1 MKQDKRESPPVE
13 IADDPMQKPTHEVS
27 VPSVRNGAFIEEV
40 PVTAR
45 TGAPKVTSAVEVLNE
60 LLRGELASVETYELA
75 LRTARDV
82 KLAGALRQIHDSHAR
97 RVALLQDKIDE
108 LGGQPVASSGAW
120 GAFTRLVQRG
130 ADLLGNTTAL
140 AALEQGEDVGER
152 RYARELDELEE
163 PLRQFVQT
171 ELAPEQRRTH
181 DLSRTLLKYVKA
193 A

>member
-1 MKQDKRESPPVE
+1 MKQDKRESPRVE
-13 IADDPMQKPTHEVS
+13 IADEASTKPTKEIG
-27 VPSVRNGAFIEEV
+27 VPSVRSAFIEEV

-45 TGAPKVTSAVEVLNE
+45 TGAPVVTSTVEGLNE

-82 KLAGALRQIHDSHAR
+82 DLTSALRQIRDSHAR
-97 RVALLQDKIDE
+97 RVPLLQNKIRE

-140 AALEQGEDVGER
+140 AALEEGEDVGKR
-152 RYARELDELEE
+152 RYTRELGELDEAT
-163 PLRQFVQT
+163 RQFVLI
-171 ELAPEQRRTH
+171 ELAPEQQRTH
-181 DLSRTLLKYVKA
+181 DLARTLLKYVKA

>member
-1 MKQDKRESPPVE
+1 MKQDKREPGHVE
-13 IADDPMQKPTHEVS
+13 IADEPMTLPANEVG
-27 VPSVRNGAFIEEV
+27 VPSVRSAHIEEV

-45 TGAPKVTSAVEVLNE
+45 SGAPRNTSTIESLNE

-82 KLAGALRQIHDSHAR
+82 DLASALRQIRDSHGR
-97 RVALLQDKIDE
+97 RVAILQDKIRE

-130 ADLLGNTTAL
+130 ADLLGNRTAL
-140 AALEQGEDVGER
+140 AALEEGEDVGKR
-152 RYARELDELEE
+152 RYARELDELDETT
-163 PLRQFVQT
+163 RHFVLT
-171 ELAPEQRRTH
+171 ELAPEQQKTH
-181 DLSRTLLKYVKA
+181 DLSRSLLKYVKA